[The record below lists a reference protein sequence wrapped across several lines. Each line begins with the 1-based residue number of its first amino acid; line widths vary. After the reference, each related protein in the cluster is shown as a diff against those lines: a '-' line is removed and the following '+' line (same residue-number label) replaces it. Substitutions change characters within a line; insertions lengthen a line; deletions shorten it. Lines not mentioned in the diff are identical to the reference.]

1 MDPLLS
7 VTVTAIAK
15 VFELAEP
22 VDVYWCVSVFGDPV
36 RMSTVPS
43 PQSTL
48 VELIAPSRS
57 EEVIDTVTVWPVETD
72 AGDSV
77 NVTTGGRSETVT
89 WEEYFPVEPLL
100 SVALT
105 VIVKMFDVDVPVEL

>member
-48 VELIAPSRS
+48 VELIAPSGS
-57 EEVIDTVTVWPVETD
+57 EEVIDTVTVWPVETE

-77 NVTTGGRSETVT
+77 KVMTGGLSETVT
-89 WEEYFPVEPLL
+89 WDEYFPVEPLL

-105 VIVKMFDVDVPVEL
+105 VIVKMFEVDVPVEP